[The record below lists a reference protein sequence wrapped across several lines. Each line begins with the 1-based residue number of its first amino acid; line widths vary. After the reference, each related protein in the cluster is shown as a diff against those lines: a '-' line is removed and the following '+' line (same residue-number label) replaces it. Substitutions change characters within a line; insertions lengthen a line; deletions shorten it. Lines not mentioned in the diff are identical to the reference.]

1 MIYCYFKKY
10 KTQPIH
16 YNVAAT
22 QSSAVLCLKDKVL
35 GKQKLTHLFFLFD
48 VVTV

>member
-1 MIYCYFKKY
+1 MKNGYLKKY

-16 YNVAAT
+16 YNVLAT
-22 QSSAVLCLKDKVL
+22 QSIAVLCLKDKVL
-35 GKQKLTHLFFLFD
+35 GKQILTYLFFLFD